1 MARLTPIQE
10 SAQEVV
16 ETDFLVVGSGIAGL
30 WTALRLA
37 EQGTVALVTKDRL
50 LESSTLYAQG
60 GIAVALYPEDSPEQH
75 RADTLAVGAGL
86 CDEPAVDV
94 LTREGPAI
102 IERLVRMGAQF
113 DMAGDRFALTREAA
127 HHSRR
132 ILHAD
137 GDATGRE
144 VESCL
149 ADRARAVESIN
160 PFERVFVNHLALDD
174 DGRCAGVVAR
184 DVGREADLLLTARA
198 TVLATGGAGEVFGV
212 TTNPPVTTGDGL
224 AIAFRS
230 GAALRDMEF
239 VQFHPTS
246 LALPASPRFLISE
259 AARGEGAVLRNH
271 EGERFMGKYHPEAE
285 LAPRDVVTRAIVQE
299 MNATGTDRVFI
310 DFTGLDADLVL
321 KRFPTIAARCREFG
335 IDITKELAPVAPAA
349 HYLMGGIATDLHART
364 TLPGLYACGEC
375 ACCGI
380 HGANRLA
387 SNSLLDGLVYGDRCA
402 DAMMDEPAARGP
414 RKLLAVAPDDAG
426 PAGDAALR
434 PRVHD
439 IAWNSIGIIRSAAL
453 LEEAR
458 RQCRTALHRPPAGQN
473 GSTDLEAGN
482 MVLVAYLMA
491 VAAFARTESRG
502 AHFREDYPA
511 RDDRSWRRHV
521 VLQRGIEGG
530 VRLTYLAV
538 DSSL

>member
-1 MARLTPIQE
+1 MGNLLPAEGATRE
-10 SAQEVV
+10 AVRA
-16 ETDFLVVGSGIAGL
+16 DFLVVGSGIAGL

-50 LESSTLYAQG
+50 IESSTLYAQG
-60 GIAVALYPEDSPEQH
+60 GIAVALYPGDSPEQH
-75 RADTLAVGAGL
+75 LADTLAVGAGL

-94 LTREGPAI
+94 LTREGPQI
-102 IERLVRMGAQF
+102 IERLVRLGAHF

-149 ADRARAVESIN
+149 AEHARGVERIR
-160 PFERVFVNHLALDD
+160 PFERVFVNHLLLHE
-174 DGRCAGVVAR
+174 DGRCAGVSATDWAR
-184 DVGREADLLLTARA
+184 NAELFITARA
-198 TVLATGGAGEVFGV
+198 TLLATGGAGEVFGV
-212 TTNPPVTTGDGL
+212 TTNPAVTTGDGL

-239 VQFHPTS
+239 VQFHPTA

-259 AARGEGAVLRNH
+259 AARGEGAVLRDH
-271 EGERFMGKYHPEAE
+271 QGERFMTKYHPDAE
-285 LAPRDVVTRAIVQE
+285 LAPRDVVSRAIVQE
-299 MNATGTDRVFI
+299 MAEAGVDHVFI
-310 DFTGLDADLVL
+310 DFTGLDSDLVAR
-321 KRFPTIAARCREFG
+321 RFPTIAARCGEFG
-335 IDITKELAPVAPAA
+335 IDITNQLAPVAPAA

-364 TLPGLYACGEC
+364 TVPGLYACGEC
-375 ACCGI
+375 ASCGI

-402 DAMMDEPAARGP
+402 DAMVAEPATDHQAD
-414 RKLLAVAPDDAG
+414 LFVAPAADSG
-426 PAGDAALR
+426 PVGGIELR
-434 PRVHD
+434 PRVHE
-439 IAWNSIGIIRSAAL
+439 IAWNSIGIIRSAAA
-453 LEEAR
+453 LEDAR
-458 RQCRTALHRPPAGQN
+458 RQCKAALHRPAFPGDEN
-473 GSTDLEAGN
+473 MDHEAGN

-502 AHFREDYPA
+502 AHFREDFPV
-511 RDDRSWRRHV
+511 REDPTWRKHI
-521 VLQRGIEGG
+521 VLQRGISGG
-530 VRLTYLAV
+530 VRLTYLPV
-538 DSSL
+538 ESSL